1 MNFFFDRDFVTISY
15 IGMSKGFYKIMSR
28 FTSMFLFPR
37 KVFLADYIFES
48 IEMKNYGL
56 KPIHEKMSGITA
68 LYKTMYISLYPTA
81 LSRFELKIILG
92 R

>member
-37 KVFLADYIFES
+37 KVFLADYIIHTTES
-48 IEMKNYGL
+48 IEMKDYGL
-56 KPIHEKMSGITA
+56 KNSGITD
-68 LYKTMYISLYPTA
+68 KT
-81 LSRFELKIILG
+81 
-92 R
+92 